1 MSGLSRTRQNCFG
14 VRTPILSPQPP
25 AGSTAATVPGRLP
38 GSAPA
43 ADNGDAGNAEPAP
56 AEPLTQCPGSA
67 GLLHGPG
74 SIASRAQNPRFRWG
88 TGSETPTLA
97 LGRDHWSGWARNRA
111 ERTWGSWPRVLIAEG
126 TNKPVV
132 PARAQRP
139 KAALFLLFPLSLRA
153 GRAEAGVA
161 VLTYLTV
168 THRQLCTTQSREPF

>member
-126 TNKPVV
+126 ATNLSSQPG
-132 PARAQRP
+132 PSAPRQRSSCS
-139 KAALFLLFPLSLRA
+139 SLYPS
-153 GRAEAGVA
+153 GQAE
-161 VLTYLTV
+161 L
-168 THRQLCTTQSREPF
+168 RQEWQSLHI